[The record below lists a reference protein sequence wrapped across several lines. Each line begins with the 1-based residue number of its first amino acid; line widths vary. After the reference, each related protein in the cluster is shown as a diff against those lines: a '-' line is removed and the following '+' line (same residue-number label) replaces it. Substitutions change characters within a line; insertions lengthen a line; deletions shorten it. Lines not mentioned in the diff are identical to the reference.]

1 MIAQDGEGR
10 RIQAPELFGIAALQD
25 RPQMKVH
32 DIPPEEDEVRTLG
45 IDQVDPAGELRP
57 AVPIPQ
63 VQVAR
68 QDEGQGL
75 VQRLLRGD
83 GHLLAV
89 LVPVVDPA
97 RHKDGG
103 DEARHAQESGQAVG
117 KEGLGEG
124 LAQGQDVCN
133 DEGEQWMPL
142 FTSREE
148 MGELAESNEVVEVP
162 IREILERLC
171 DDPALA
177 GLVINPETDKFAIDR
192 DGVKYLLEEVDAFEA
207 MTEDD
212 EGIDIDEEE

>member
-1 MIAQDGEGR
+1 MERKTVDEKLNTVYIKEVIGAFTECPDDDNALMIFAHLLF
-10 RIQAPELFGIAALQD
+10 RISKNGKAPVALKKD
-25 RPQMKVH
+25 
-32 DIPPEEDEVRTLG
+32 
-45 IDQVDPAGELRP
+45 
-57 AVPIPQ
+57 AVPED
-63 VQVAR
+63 VF
-68 QDEGQGL
+68 
-75 VQRLLRGD
+75 
-83 GHLLAV
+83 
-89 LVPVVDPA
+89 
-97 RHKDGG
+97 
-103 DEARHAQESGQAVG
+103 ESMPEPDTTFV
-117 KEGLGEG
+117 
-124 LAQGQDVCN
+124 VCN

-207 MTEDD
+207 MAEDD

>member
-1 MIAQDGEGR
+1 MERKTVDEKLNTVYIKEVIGAFTECPDDDNALMIFAHLLF
-10 RIQAPELFGIAALQD
+10 RISKNGKAPVALKNEMRIAWD
-25 RPQMKVH
+25 F
-32 DIPPEEDEVRTLG
+32 
-45 IDQVDPAGELRP
+45 DPD
-57 AVPIPQ
+57 AVPED
-63 VQVAR
+63 VF
-68 QDEGQGL
+68 
-75 VQRLLRGD
+75 
-83 GHLLAV
+83 
-89 LVPVVDPA
+89 
-97 RHKDGG
+97 
-103 DEARHAQESGQAVG
+103 ESMPEPDTTFV
-117 KEGLGEG
+117 
-124 LAQGQDVCN
+124 VCN

-162 IREILERLC
+162 IREILEKLC